1 MKVDYPIEMGKCGF
15 ESRYRSRY
23 NSMGECLKLDI
34 LQHIHLTTLYEPI
47 DYDYRLNRFESRTPS
62 PAKAGSVVRKG
73 TKDRIRNTFVH
84 TMPHRGPKGNKM
96 VNALKNVNNKVTVQ
110 TRLARADQVKNN
122 AGGFVFAVSDKDRL
136 ERFLILGTD
145 GGTYYVNQ
153 NKLTDQNVEFV
164 KNLIKTDEAL
174 VRNTLVDVSV
184 NGRAYK
190 NSPAIFTLALLF
202 VEGQDKAAARAAVS
216 KVCRTSTHLF
226 EFAQYIEN
234 LGGWGRAKRSAVA
247 DWYQTQEVDKLAYQL
262 VKYRQRDGWTHRD
275 LLRLSHPVG
284 VDSNLVN
291 FALGKEHGLTSRII
305 TGFEIV
311 QQAENEQ
318 QVLNA
323 LSSFKNLPWEAIPTQ
338 FLKSADIWKALF
350 YNGQLNG
357 QALLRNVTRLA
368 RLGAFDDMKF
378 AADYA
383 ARLTDSEMILKTRLH
398 PVNYLNTI
406 VVYTEGQVDRS
417 TDRWGYSSGYRNK
430 NWSESAMIVDAL
442 NDGYHASFK
451 AVEPAG
457 KRTFLALDVS
467 GSMSA
472 MAMGLDLSC
481 AQVAGAVAMT
491 IARTEPMYMIKGFTS
506 SGRGFSGGTE
516 LTDLDVTAKTQ
527 LNTAMRNVRDRNFG
541 RTDCSLPM
549 QYALKNKIEID
560 TFVVLTDN
568 ETYAGS
574 VHPFQALKQYRD
586 KMGINARL
594 AVFGVAATPFTIA
607 DPKDRGMMDFVGFD
621 SNAPKVLADFSAGRL

>member
-1 MKVDYPIEMGKCGF
+1 
-15 ESRYRSRY
+15 
-23 NSMGECLKLDI
+23 
-34 LQHIHLTTLYEPI
+34 
-47 DYDYRLNRFESRTPS
+47 
-62 PAKAGSVVRKG
+62 
-73 TKDRIRNTFVH
+73 
-84 TMPHRGPKGNKM
+84 M
-96 VNALKNVNNKVTVQ
+96 VNALKNVNNKITVQ
-110 TRLARADQVKNN
+110 TRSARADQVKNN
-122 AGGFVFAVSDKDRL
+122 AGGFVFAVSNKSRL

-164 KNLIKTDEAL
+164 KNLIKTDEDL

-202 VEGQDKAAARAAVS
+202 VEGKDKAAARAAVS

-234 LGGWGRAKRSAVA
+234 LGGWGRAKRGAVA

-284 VDSNLVN
+284 VDSDLVN

-323 LSSFKNLPWEAIPTQ
+323 LSSFKNLPWETIPTQ
-338 FLKSADIWKALF
+338 FLKSADVWKSLF

-357 QALLRNVTRLA
+357 QALIRNITRLA
-368 RLGAFDDMKF
+368 RLGAFDDMNF
-378 AADYA
+378 ASDYA
-383 ARLTDSEMILKTRLH
+383 ARLTDEEMILKTRLH

-406 VVYTEGQVDRS
+406 VVYTEGQVDRRKDS
-417 TDRWGYSSGYRNK
+417 WGYSSGYRNK
-430 NWSESAMIVDAL
+430 DWNVAPMILDAL
-442 NDGYHASFK
+442 NDGFHASFK
-451 AVEPAG
+451 AVEPSG

-467 GSMSA
+467 GSMGS
-472 MAMGLDLSC
+472 MAMGLDLTC

-491 IARTEPMYMIKGFTS
+491 IARTEPKYMIKGFTA
-506 SGRGFSGGTE
+506 SGSGYYGRTTE
-516 LTDLDVTAKTQ
+516 LTDLGITAKTP
-527 LNTAMRNVRDRNFG
+527 LNTAMRNVQKNNFG

-549 QYALKNKIEID
+549 QYALAKGIEID

-574 VHPFQALKQYRD
+574 IHPFQALKEYRN
-586 KMGINARL
+586 KMGIDARL
-594 AVFGVAATPFTIA
+594 AVFGVSATPFTIA